1 MVPLKPLIKNVE
13 DIVVFPDSKSVNYSY
28 FLTQEMQKVTFAEP
42 QKKLTVS
49 IKNTLIMD
57 I

>member
-49 IKNTLIMD
+49 IKKH
-57 I
+57 